1 MGNRLTQALR
11 TAQIRTLSC
20 RRRVFTDAA
29 GPLGTSTRNRVD
41 VSQQHDVEQHT
52 LALSLCEDNTIL
64 TFSYYR
70 KFNLL
75 TDVFKKKKTQNT
87 KTKKTKRKTRIKKKK
102 RRRTNVMMS

>member
-75 TDVFKKKKTQNT
+75 TDVFKKKQKQNT
-87 KTKKTKRKTRIKKKK
+87 KTKKTKQNGKPESKKKK
-102 RRRTNVMMS
+102 KKN

>member
-75 TDVFKKKKTQNT
+75 TDVFKKKQKQNT
-87 KTKKTKRKTRIKKKK
+87 KTKKTKQNGKPESKKKK
-102 RRRTNVMMS
+102 EEELM